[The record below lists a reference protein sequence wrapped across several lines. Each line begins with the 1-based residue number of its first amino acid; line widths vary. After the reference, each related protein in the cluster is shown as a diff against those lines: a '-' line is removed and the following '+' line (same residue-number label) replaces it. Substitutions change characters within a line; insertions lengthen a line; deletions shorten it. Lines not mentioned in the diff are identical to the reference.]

1 MRISVSIMAHPKRE
15 AAAMALY
22 DELCKYPFSDV
33 YIVWDQVNDEWNT
46 GERAVKLGA
55 ALNSDWHLVI
65 QDDALLTP
73 DFYSNLEGAILKLP
87 VKGLMSLYVGTVKP
101 YGKRVEEA
109 VKKATRATWLRHY
122 MLLWGVAIVI
132 PSDQITA
139 MLDYLD
145 EPKYKDTQY
154 DTRLGM
160 FYLANRLPIH
170 YTMPSLVNHDDDLG
184 SLLPDHQQPQP
195 RVAHR
200 LATGPVIWND
210 EVIDI

>member
-1 MRISVSIMAHPKRE
+1 MAHPKR
-15 AAAMALY
+15 AMAAKKL
-22 DELCKYPFSDV
+22 ERQLSAMPFTDV
-33 YIVWDQVNDEWNT
+33 YTIYDDKNDEWDT
-46 GERAVKLGA
+46 GSRSIKWGIGKA
-55 ALNSDWHLVI
+55 DWHLVI

-73 DFYSNLEGAILKLP
+73 DFYSNLEGAILNLP

-101 YGKRVEEA
+101 YGSRVEEA
-109 VKKATRATWLRHY
+109 VKKAARATWLRHY

-145 EPKYKDTQY
+145 EPKYRDTQY

-200 LATGPVIWND
+200 LATGPVTWND